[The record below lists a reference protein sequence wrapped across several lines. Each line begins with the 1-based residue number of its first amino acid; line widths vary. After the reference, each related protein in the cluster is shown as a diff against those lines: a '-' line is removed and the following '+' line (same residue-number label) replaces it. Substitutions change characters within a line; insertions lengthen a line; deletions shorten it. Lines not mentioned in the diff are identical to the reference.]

1 MRPPR
6 QFFFRR
12 TVRLCEQITS
22 RRVREK
28 RSSYLKKKYTIT
40 GMTCAACA
48 SGIEKTVCKLNG
60 VEHVDVSLMGESME
74 VEYDEKN
81 LSDESIR
88 RAVTSLG
95 YGAYDYGAAPVRK
108 KKEFSLKIRFILS
121 LCLLI
126 PEMYLAMGHM
136 LGLPVPHGLWND
148 IPQIILTLAIL
159 AVNFRFFTSGV
170 RAVFKGVPNMDT
182 LVSLGAAASF
192 LYSLVMTVFY
202 SSQTLFYESAAMIVT
217 LVTLGKWLE
226 DMSKRRTGK
235 EVEKLRSLAPDTV
248 TVERDG
254 QAVRV
259 SLSDVKAGDLLLVR
273 QGESIAVDGA
283 IEEGHAFV
291 DQSAVTGESLPV
303 ELSAGGRA
311 VSASLVK
318 SGYLKIRAEKVGEDT
333 MLANIIRMVREA
345 GASKAPIQKLA
356 DRVAAVFVP
365 VVVGIALVTFLV
377 WILVTRDFY
386 TAFNFSVS
394 VLVISCPCALGLA
407 TPVAIMAATGRGA
420 SFGILY
426 KNAESLQRAAD
437 VGVVLL
443 DKTATITEGNP
454 RVVGF
459 ECGGDENEAKA
470 IAFALE
476 SKLNHPLAQC
486 IVSYCGTG
494 KEAENVEYLTG
505 AGARGIVDGKVYY
518 LGNDRLMRDKKIAGW
533 DEEQFS
539 RLSEEGKTVLYLSD
553 DTRVLALF
561 ALADTIK
568 EGSAEA
574 ISDLRAMGQEV
585 KMITGDNAACAKYI
599 AAQAG
604 IPEEGVYAQVLPE
617 DKLAAVVENK
627 QLMRN
632 LPHGAKTGVAM
643 IGDGINDSPALK
655 EADVG
660 FAMGNGTDVAI
671 ESADVVLVRGDLR
684 AAPRAFALSRR
695 TMRII
700 KENLFW
706 AFFYNC
712 IGIPLA
718 AGCFAWAGLSLN
730 PMIASAAM
738 SLSSLFVVGNA
749 LRLTRFGRDKKE
761 KEKKENKEN
770 IQGGTTMKQTLTVE
784 GMACMH
790 CVGRVK
796 QALEALDGVTSVEV
810 NLKKKRAVVTSEKGI
825 AREVMEKAISDA
837 GYTLTDVK

>member
-1 MRPPR
+1 
-6 QFFFRR
+6 
-12 TVRLCEQITS
+12 
-22 RRVREK
+22 
-28 RSSYLKKKYTIT
+28 
-40 GMTCAACA
+40 MTCAACS
-48 SGIEKTVCKLNG
+48 SGIEKTVCKLDG
-60 VEHVDVSLMGESME
+60 VERVSVSLMGESME
-74 VEYDEKN
+74 VEF
-81 LSDESIR
+81 DESKLTDERIR

-95 YGAYDYGAAPVRK
+95 YGAYDYGAAPA
-108 KKEFSLKIRFILS
+108 KKERALSLRVRFFLS
-121 LCLLI
+121 LCLLL

-148 IPQIILTLAIL
+148 ILQIALTLAVL
-159 AVNFRFFTSGV
+159 AINFRFFTSGGK
-170 RAVFKGVPNMDT
+170 AVLKGVPNMDT

-192 LYSLVMTVFY
+192 LYSFIMTVFY

-248 TVERDG
+248 TAVRDG
-254 QAVRV
+254 QAVSV
-259 SLSDVKAGDLLLVR
+259 PLSEVKAGDLLLVR
-273 QGESIAVDGA
+273 QGESVAVDGVV
-283 IEEGHAFV
+283 EEGHAFV
-291 DQSAVTGESLPV
+291 DESAVTGESLPV
-303 ELSAGGRA
+303 EVSAGGRA
-311 VSASLVK
+311 VSAGLVK
-318 SGYLKIRAEKVGEDT
+318 SGYLKIRAEKVGEET

-377 WILVTRDFY
+377 WMLVARDFY
-386 TAFNFSVS
+386 TAFNYSVS

-420 SFGILY
+420 SLGILY

-443 DKTATITEGNP
+443 DKTATVTEGKP
-454 RVVGF
+454 RVVAF
-459 ECGGDENEAKA
+459 ECYGNEDEAKA
-470 IAFALE
+470 VAFALE

-486 IVSYCGTG
+486 ISEYCGAG
-494 KEAENVEYLTG
+494 KEAESVEYLTG
-505 AGARGIVDGKVYY
+505 AGARGTVDGKEWY
-518 LGNDRLMRDKKIAGW
+518 LGNDRLMRTLGVSDFDGAR
-533 DEEQFS
+533 FS
-539 RLSEEGKTVLYLSD
+539 RLSAEGKTVLYLSD
-553 DTRVLALF
+553 GRRIAALF

-574 ISDLRAMGQEV
+574 IADLRALGQEV
-585 KMITGDNAACAKYI
+585 KMITGDNAACANYI

-604 IPEEGVYAQVLPE
+604 IPAEGVYAQVLPE
-617 DKLAAVVENK
+617 DKLAAVAENK
-627 QLMRN
+627 ERVRA
-632 LPHGAKTGVAM
+632 LPRGARTGVAM

-671 ESADVVLVRGDLR
+671 ESADVVLVKGDLR
-684 AAPRAFALSRR
+684 AAPQAFALSRR

-700 KENLFW
+700 RENLFW

-718 AGCFAWAGLSLN
+718 AGCFAWAGLTLN

-749 LRLTRFGRDKKE
+749 LRLTRFGRKKDGNDG
-761 KEKKENKEN
+761 EKKEE
-770 IQGGTTMKQTLTVE
+770 IGQGGTDMKQTLKVE
-784 GMACMH
+784 GMMCMH
-790 CVGRVK
+790 CAGRVK
-796 QALEALDGVTSVEV
+796 QALEALDGAISAEV
-810 NLKKKRAVVTSEKGI
+810 NLKKKRVVLTSESGI
-825 AREVMEKAISDA
+825 SREVMEKAIADA

>member
-1 MRPPR
+1 
-6 QFFFRR
+6 
-12 TVRLCEQITS
+12 
-22 RRVREK
+22 
-28 RSSYLKKKYTIT
+28 
-40 GMTCAACA
+40 MTCAACS
-48 SGIEKTVCKLNG
+48 SGIEKTVCKLDG
-60 VEHVDVSLMGESME
+60 VERVSVSLMGESME
-74 VEYDEKN
+74 VEF
-81 LSDESIR
+81 DESKLTDERIR

-95 YGAYDYGAAPVRK
+95 YGAYDYGAAPA
-108 KKEFSLKIRFILS
+108 KKERALSLRVRFFLS
-121 LCLLI
+121 LCLLL

-148 IPQIILTLAIL
+148 ILQIALTLAVL
-159 AVNFRFFTSGV
+159 AINFRFFTSGGK
-170 RAVFKGVPNMDT
+170 AVLKGVPNMDT

-192 LYSLVMTVFY
+192 LYSFIMTVFY

-248 TVERDG
+248 TAVRDG
-254 QAVRV
+254 QAVSV
-259 SLSDVKAGDLLLVR
+259 PLSEVKAGDLLLVR
-273 QGESIAVDGA
+273 QGESVAVDGVV
-283 IEEGHAFV
+283 EEGHAFV
-291 DQSAVTGESLPV
+291 DESAVTGESLPV
-303 ELSAGGRA
+303 EVSAGGRA
-311 VSASLVK
+311 VSAGLVK
-318 SGYLKIRAEKVGEDT
+318 SGYLKIRAEKVGEET

-365 VVVGIALVTFLV
+365 TVVGIALVTFLV
-377 WILVTRDFY
+377 WMLVARDFY
-386 TAFNFSVS
+386 TAFNYSVS

-420 SFGILY
+420 SLGILY
-426 KNAESLQRAAD
+426 KNAEALQRAAD

-443 DKTATITEGNP
+443 DKTATVTEGRP
-454 RVVGF
+454 RVVAF
-459 ECGGDENEAKA
+459 ECYGNEAEAKA
-470 IAFALE
+470 VAFALE

-486 IVSYCGTG
+486 ISEYCGAG
-494 KEAENVEYLTG
+494 KEAESVEYLTG
-505 AGARGIVDGKVYY
+505 AGARGTVDGKEWY
-518 LGNDRLMRDKKIAGW
+518 LGNDRLMRTLGVADFDGAR
-533 DEEQFS
+533 FS
-539 RLSEEGKTVLYLSD
+539 RLSAEGKTVLYLSD
-553 DTRVLALF
+553 GRRIAALF

-574 ISDLRAMGQEV
+574 IADLRAMGQEV
-585 KMITGDNAACAKYI
+585 KMITGDNAACANYI

-604 IPEEGVYAQVLPE
+604 IPAEGVYAQVLPE
-617 DKLAAVVENK
+617 DKLAAVAENK
-627 QLMRN
+627 ECVRA
-632 LPHGAKTGVAM
+632 LPRGARTGVSM

-671 ESADVVLVRGDLR
+671 ESADVVLVKGDLR
-684 AAPRAFALSRR
+684 AAPQAFALSRR

-700 KENLFW
+700 RENLFW

-718 AGCFAWAGLSLN
+718 AGCFAWAWAGLTLN

-749 LRLTRFGRDKKE
+749 LRLTRFGRKKDDNGKKKE
-761 KEKKENKEN
+761 E
-770 IQGGTTMKQTLTVE
+770 IGQGGTDMKQTLTVE
-784 GMACMH
+784 GMMCMH
-790 CVGRVK
+790 CAGRVK
-796 QALEALDGVTSVEV
+796 QALEALDGAISAEV
-810 NLKKKRAVVTSEKGI
+810 NLKKKRVVLTSESGI
-825 AREVMEKAISDA
+825 SREVMEKAIADA

>member
-1 MRPPR
+1 
-6 QFFFRR
+6 
-12 TVRLCEQITS
+12 
-22 RRVREK
+22 
-28 RSSYLKKKYTIT
+28 
-40 GMTCAACA
+40 MTCAACS
-48 SGIEKTVCKLNG
+48 SGIEKTVCKLDG
-60 VEHVDVSLMGESME
+60 VERVSVSLMGESME
-74 VEYDEKN
+74 VEF
-81 LSDESIR
+81 DESKLTDERIR

-95 YGAYDYGAAPVRK
+95 YGAYDYGAAPA
-108 KKEFSLKIRFILS
+108 KKERALSLRVRFFLS
-121 LCLLI
+121 LCLLL

-148 IPQIILTLAIL
+148 ILQIALTLAVL
-159 AVNFRFFTSGV
+159 AINFRFFTSGGK
-170 RAVFKGVPNMDT
+170 AVLKGVPNMDT

-192 LYSLVMTVFY
+192 LYSFIMTVFY

-248 TVERDG
+248 TAVRDG
-254 QAVRV
+254 QAVSV
-259 SLSDVKAGDLLLVR
+259 PLSEVKAGDLLLVR
-273 QGESIAVDGA
+273 QGESVAVDGVV
-283 IEEGHAFV
+283 EEGHAFV
-291 DQSAVTGESLPV
+291 DESAVTGESLPV
-303 ELSAGGRA
+303 EVSAGGRA
-311 VSASLVK
+311 VSAGLVK
-318 SGYLKIRAEKVGEDT
+318 SGYLKIRAEKVGEET

-377 WILVTRDFY
+377 WMLVSRDFY

-420 SFGILY
+420 SLGILY

-443 DKTATITEGNP
+443 DKTATVTEGKP
-454 RVVGF
+454 RVVAF
-459 ECGGDENEAKA
+459 ECYGNEDEAKA
-470 IAFALE
+470 VAFALE

-486 IVSYCGTG
+486 ISEYCGAG
-494 KEAENVEYLTG
+494 KEAEGVEYLTG
-505 AGARGIVDGKVYY
+505 AGARGTVDGKEWY
-518 LGNDRLMRDKKIAGW
+518 LGNDRLMRTLGVADFDGAR
-533 DEEQFS
+533 FS
-539 RLSEEGKTVLYLSD
+539 RLSAEGKTVLYLSD
-553 DTRVLALF
+553 GRHIAALF

-574 ISDLRAMGQEV
+574 IADLRAMGQEV
-585 KMITGDNAACAKYI
+585 KMITGDNAACANYI

-604 IPEEGVYAQVLPE
+604 IPAEGVYAQVLPE
-617 DKLAAVVENK
+617 DKLAAVAENK
-627 QLMRN
+627 ERVRA
-632 LPHGAKTGVAM
+632 LPRGARTGVAM

-671 ESADVVLVRGDLR
+671 ESADVVLVKGDLR
-684 AAPRAFALSRR
+684 AAPQAFALSRR

-718 AGCFAWAGLSLN
+718 AGCFAWAGLTLN

-749 LRLTRFGRDKKE
+749 LRLTRFGRKKDDNGKKKE
-761 KEKKENKEN
+761 E
-770 IQGGTTMKQTLTVE
+770 IGQGGTDMKQTLTVE
-784 GMACMH
+784 GMMCMH
-790 CVGRVK
+790 CAGRVK
-796 QALEALDGVTSVEV
+796 QALEALDGAISAEV
-810 NLKKKRAVVTSEKGI
+810 NLKKKRVVLTSESGI
-825 AREVMEKAISDA
+825 SREAMEKAIADA

>member
-1 MRPPR
+1 MQIFSDKRFAYANAISPR
-6 QFFFRR
+6 RFG
-12 TVRLCEQITS
+12 TKAAKEQ
-22 RRVREK
+22 E
-28 RSSYLKKKYTIT
+28 LKKKYTVT
-40 GMTCAACA
+40 GMTCAACS
-48 SGIEKTVCKLNG
+48 SGIEKTVCKLDG
-60 VEHVDVSLMGESME
+60 VERVSVSLMGESME
-74 VEYDEKN
+74 VEFDESK
-81 LSDESIR
+81 LSDERIR

-95 YGAYDYGAAPVRK
+95 YGAYDYGAAPA
-108 KKEFSLKIRFILS
+108 KKERALSLRVRFFLS
-121 LCLLI
+121 LCLLL

-148 IPQIILTLAIL
+148 ILQIALTLAVL
-159 AVNFRFFTSGV
+159 AINFRFFTSGGK
-170 RAVFKGVPNMDT
+170 AVLKGVPNMDT

-192 LYSLVMTVFY
+192 LYSFIMTVFY

-248 TVERDG
+248 TAVRDG
-254 QAVRV
+254 QAVSV
-259 SLSDVKAGDLLLVR
+259 PLSEVKAGDLLLVR
-273 QGESIAVDGA
+273 QGESVAVDGT

-291 DQSAVTGESLPV
+291 DESAVTGESLPV
-303 ELSAGGRA
+303 EVSAGGRA
-311 VSASLVK
+311 VSAGLVK
-318 SGYLKIRAEKVGEDT
+318 SGYLKIRAEKVGEET

-365 VVVGIALVTFLV
+365 TVVGIALVTFLV
-377 WILVTRDFY
+377 WMLVSRDFY

-420 SFGILY
+420 SLGILY
-426 KNAESLQRAAD
+426 KNAEALQRAAD

-443 DKTATITEGNP
+443 DKTATVTEGRP
-454 RVVGF
+454 RVVAF
-459 ECGGDENEAKA
+459 ECYGNEDEAKA
-470 IAFALE
+470 VAFALE

-486 IVSYCGTG
+486 ISEYCGAG
-494 KEAENVEYLTG
+494 KEAESVEYLTG
-505 AGARGIVDGKVYY
+505 AGARGTVDGKEWY
-518 LGNDRLMRDKKIAGW
+518 LGNDRLMRTLGVSDFDGAR
-533 DEEQFS
+533 FS
-539 RLSEEGKTVLYLSD
+539 RLSAEGKTVLYLSD
-553 DTRVLALF
+553 GRHIAALF

-574 ISDLRAMGQEV
+574 IADLRAMGQEV
-585 KMITGDNAACAKYI
+585 KLITGDNAACANYI

-604 IPEEGVYAQVLPE
+604 IPAEGVYAQVLPE
-617 DKLAAVVENK
+617 DKLAAVAENK
-627 QLMRN
+627 ERVRA
-632 LPHGAKTGVAM
+632 LPRGARTGVAM

-671 ESADVVLVRGDLR
+671 ESADVVLVKGDLR
-684 AAPRAFALSRR
+684 A
-695 TMRII
+695 
-700 KENLFW
+700 ENLFW

-718 AGCFAWAGLSLN
+718 AGCFAWAGLTLN

-749 LRLTRFGRDKKE
+749 LRLTRFGRKKDDNGKKKE
-761 KEKKENKEN
+761 E
-770 IQGGTTMKQTLTVE
+770 IGQGGTDMKQTLTVE
-784 GMACMH
+784 GMMCMH
-790 CVGRVK
+790 CAGRVK
-796 QALEALDGVTSVEV
+796 QALEALDGAISAEV
-810 NLKKKRAVVTSEKGI
+810 NLKKKRVVLTSESGI
-825 AREVMEKAISDA
+825 SREAMEKAIADA

>member
-1 MRPPR
+1 
-6 QFFFRR
+6 
-12 TVRLCEQITS
+12 
-22 RRVREK
+22 
-28 RSSYLKKKYTIT
+28 
-40 GMTCAACA
+40 MTCAACS
-48 SGIEKTVCKLNG
+48 SGIEKTVCKLDG
-60 VEHVDVSLMGESME
+60 VERVSVSLMGESME
-74 VEYDEKN
+74 VEF
-81 LSDESIR
+81 DESKLTDERIR

-95 YGAYDYGAAPVRK
+95 YGAYDYGAAPA
-108 KKEFSLKIRFILS
+108 KKERALSLRVRFFLS
-121 LCLLI
+121 LCLLL

-148 IPQIILTLAIL
+148 ILQIALTLAVL
-159 AVNFRFFTSGV
+159 AINFRFFTSGGK
-170 RAVFKGVPNMDT
+170 AVLKGVPNMDT

-192 LYSLVMTVFY
+192 LYSFIMTVFY

-248 TVERDG
+248 TAVRDG
-254 QAVRV
+254 QAVSV
-259 SLSDVKAGDLLLVR
+259 PLSEVKAGDLLLVR
-273 QGESIAVDGA
+273 QGESVAVDGVV
-283 IEEGHAFV
+283 EEGHAFV
-291 DQSAVTGESLPV
+291 DESAVTGESLPV
-303 ELSAGGRA
+303 EVSAGGRA
-311 VSASLVK
+311 VSAGLVK
-318 SGYLKIRAEKVGEDT
+318 SGYLKIRAEKVGEET

-377 WILVTRDFY
+377 WMLVSRDFY

-420 SFGILY
+420 SLGILY

-443 DKTATITEGNP
+443 DKTATITEGKP
-454 RVVGF
+454 RVVAF
-459 ECGGDENEAKA
+459 ECYGNEDEAKA
-470 IAFALE
+470 VAFALE

-486 IVSYCGTG
+486 ISEYCGAG
-494 KEAENVEYLTG
+494 KEAEGVEYLTA
-505 AGARGIVDGKVYY
+505 AGARGTVDGKEWY
-518 LGNDRLMRDKKIAGW
+518 LGNDRLMRTLGVADFDGAR
-533 DEEQFS
+533 FS
-539 RLSEEGKTVLYLSD
+539 RLSAEGKTVLYLSD
-553 DTRVLALF
+553 GRHIAALF

-574 ISDLRAMGQEV
+574 IADLRALGQEV
-585 KMITGDNAACAKYI
+585 KMITGDNAACANYI

-604 IPEEGVYAQVLPE
+604 IPAEGVYAQVLPE
-617 DKLAAVVENK
+617 DKLAAVAENK
-627 QLMRN
+627 ERVRA
-632 LPHGAKTGVAM
+632 LPRGARTGVAM

-671 ESADVVLVRGDLR
+671 ESADVVLVKGDLR
-684 AAPRAFALSRR
+684 AAPQAFALSRR

-700 KENLFW
+700 RENLFW

-718 AGCFAWAGLSLN
+718 AGCFAWAGLTLN

-749 LRLTRFGRDKKE
+749 LRLTRFGRKKDGNDG
-761 KEKKENKEN
+761 EKKEE
-770 IQGGTTMKQTLTVE
+770 IGQGGTDMKQTLTVE
-784 GMACMH
+784 GMMCMH
-790 CVGRVK
+790 CAGRVK
-796 QALEALDGVTSVEV
+796 QALEALDGAISAEV
-810 NLKKKRAVVTSEKGI
+810 NLKKKRVVLTSESGI
-825 AREVMEKAISDA
+825 SREVMEKAIADA